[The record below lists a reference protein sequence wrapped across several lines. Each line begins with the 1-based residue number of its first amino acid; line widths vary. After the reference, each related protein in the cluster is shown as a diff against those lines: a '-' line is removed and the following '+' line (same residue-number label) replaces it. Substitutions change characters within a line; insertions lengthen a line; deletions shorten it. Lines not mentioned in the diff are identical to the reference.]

1 MKLKLFIRLLLLF
14 KKMIKTT
21 APIIIKKIS
30 FSLFLTFSFLALE
43 FAPLSYAQSS
53 FGLTAIP
60 PRVEI
65 TVKPGEIV
73 TQEIKIR
80 NESKEE
86 KNIET
91 FLRDFIVTDDLGTPL
106 QLEKITDQST
116 NRWAASAWI
125 QVSPAVYKLKPG
137 ETKSL
142 ILTIIAPDNALPG
155 GHYGMVLHT
164 SSNDIAITQSGAAV
178 QKNVGSLIYLTVP
191 GDITQNASVKEFTAP
206 KFSEYGPIDFKTVIS
221 NLSDVHITPSGA
233 INIYNTFGF
242 KSAQINLDNTNI
254 FPGTSR
260 EFFNTLNRKIMLGRY
275 KAQINAS
282 YGTAGQLLTAT
293 IFFWVIPYKLIA
305 IILAIIIIIFLIIK
319 LKKKVPSVSELPK
332 VEELE
337 KELEDLKKKYQDR
350 K

>member
-1 MKLKLFIRLLLLF
+1 MTKNKKLFQKKLLIGFYLGL
-14 KKMIKTT
+14 
-21 APIIIKKIS
+21 
-30 FSLFLTFSFLALE
+30 SLLALE

-65 TVKPGEIV
+65 TVNPGEII
-73 TQEIKIR
+73 TKEIKIR
-80 NESKEE
+80 NESNVE
-86 KNIET
+86 KSIET

-106 QLEKITDQST
+106 QLEKVVDQSS
-116 NRWAASAWI
+116 NRWTASSWI

-142 ILTIIAPDNALPG
+142 VLTIMAPDDALPG

-164 SSNDIAITQSGAAV
+164 SSNDISLTQSGAAV
-178 QKNVGSLIYLTVP
+178 QINVGSLIYITVP
-191 GDITQNASVKEFTAP
+191 GDITQNASIKQFTAP
-206 KFSEYGPIDFKTVIS
+206 KFSEYGPINFKTIIT
-221 NLSDVHITPSGA
+221 NLSDLHITPAGA
-233 INIYNTFGF
+233 INIYNTFGL

-254 FPGTSR
+254 FPSTSR
-260 EFFNTLNRKIMLGRY
+260 EFLNTLNRKLMLGRY
-275 KAQINAS
+275 KAQINAT

-305 IILAIIIIIFLIIK
+305 LLLAIILIIFLIIK
-319 LKKKVPSVSELPK
+319 LKKKAPPVSELPK
-332 VEELE
+332 VEELG

>member
-1 MKLKLFIRLLLLF
+1 MKN
-14 KKMIKTT
+14 IKNRN
-21 APIIIKKIS
+21 KILS
-30 FSLFLTFSFLALE
+30 IGIFLGFSLLASE
-43 FAPLSYAQSS
+43 FAPLAVAQSS

-60 PRVEI
+60 PRLEI
-65 TVKPGEIV
+65 TVKPGEVV
-73 TQEIKIR
+73 TAEIKVR

-86 KNIET
+86 KNIQT

-106 QLEKITDQST
+106 QLEKITDQSS

-125 QVSPAVYKLKPG
+125 QVSPSVYKLKPG

-142 ILTIIAPDNALPG
+142 VLTVIAPDDALPG

-164 SSNDIAITQSGAAV
+164 SSNDISITQSGAAV
-178 QKNVGSLIYLTVP
+178 QKNVGSLIYITVP
-191 GDITQNASVKEFTAP
+191 GDINQNASVKEFTAP
-206 KFSEYGPIDFKTVIS
+206 KFSEYGPINFKTIIT
-221 NLSDVHITPSGA
+221 NLSDLHITPAGA
-233 INIYNTFGF
+233 INVYNIFGL

-260 EFFNTLNRKIMLGRY
+260 EFINTLNRKLMFGRY
-275 KAQINAS
+275 KAQINAT
-282 YGTAGQLLTAT
+282 YGNAGQLLTAT

-305 IILAIIIIIFLIIK
+305 LVLAIIIIIFLIVK
-319 LKKKVPSVSELPK
+319 LQKKAPPISELPK

>member
-1 MKLKLFIRLLLLF
+1 
-14 KKMIKTT
+14 MIKTS
-21 APIIIKKIS
+21 APIKTRFFAIS
-30 FSLFLTFSFLALE
+30 FFLGFSLLALE
-43 FAPLSYAQSS
+43 FAPLAIAQSS

-65 TVKPGEIV
+65 TVKPGEVV

-86 KNIET
+86 KSIET

-106 QLEKITDQST
+106 QFEKITDQSS

-125 QVSPAVYKLKPG
+125 SVSPAVYKLKPG

-142 ILTIIAPDNALPG
+142 MLTIMAPDDALPG

-164 SSNDIAITQSGAAV
+164 SNNDISITQSGAAV
-178 QKNVGSLIYLTVP
+178 QKNVGSLIYITVP
-191 GDITQNASVKEFTAP
+191 GDITQNASVKEFSAP
-206 KFSEYGPIDFKTVIS
+206 KFSEYGPIDFRTVIT
-221 NLSDVHITPSGA
+221 NLSDVHITPAGA
-233 INIYNTFGF
+233 INVYNTFGL

-260 EFFNTLNRKIMLGRY
+260 EFINTLNRKLMLGRY

-282 YGTAGQLLTAT
+282 YGTTGQLLTAT

-305 IILAIIIIIFLIIK
+305 LLLAIIIIIFLIIK
-319 LKKKVPSVSELPK
+319 LKKKTPPVSELPK

-337 KELEDLKKKYQDR
+337 KELEELKKKYQDR

>member
-1 MKLKLFIRLLLLF
+1 
-14 KKMIKTT
+14 MIKTS
-21 APIIIKKIS
+21 APIKIKKIAL
-30 FSLFLTFSFLALE
+30 SLFLVFSLLALE
-43 FAPLSYAQSS
+43 FAPSSQAQSS

-60 PRVEI
+60 PRIEV
-65 TVKPGEIV
+65 TVNPGEIT

-86 KNIET
+86 KNIDT
-91 FLRDFIVTDDLGTPL
+91 FLRDFIVVDDLGTPL

-125 QVSPAVYKLKPG
+125 SVSPAIYKLKPG

-142 ILTIIAPDNALPG
+142 VLTIMAPDDALPG

-164 SSNDIAITQSGAAV
+164 STNDISISQSGAAV
-178 QKNVGSLIYLTVP
+178 QKNVGTLVYLTVP

-206 KFSEYGPIDFKTVIS
+206 KFSEYGPIDFKTVIT
-221 NLSDVHITPSGA
+221 NLSDVHITPAGA
-233 INIYNTFGF
+233 INIYNTFGL

-254 FPGTSR
+254 FPGTNR
-260 EFFNTLNRKIMLGRY
+260 EFINTLNRKLMLGRY

-305 IILAIIIIIFLIIK
+305 LLLAIIIIIFLIIK
-319 LKKKVPSVSELPK
+319 LKKKTPPASELPK

-337 KELEDLKKKYQDR
+337 KELEELKKKYQDR

>member
-1 MKLKLFIRLLLLF
+1 MTKNKKLFQKKLLIGFYLG
-14 KKMIKTT
+14 
-21 APIIIKKIS
+21 
-30 FSLFLTFSFLALE
+30 FSLLALE

-65 TVKPGEIV
+65 TVNPGEII
-73 TQEIKIR
+73 TEEIKIR
-80 NESKEE
+80 NESNVE
-86 KNIET
+86 KSIET

-106 QLEKITDQST
+106 QLEKVVDQSS
-116 NRWAASAWI
+116 NRWTASSWI

-142 ILTIIAPDNALPG
+142 VLTIMAPDDALPG

-164 SSNDIAITQSGAAV
+164 SSNDISITQSGAAV
-178 QKNVGSLIYLTVP
+178 QINVGSLIYITVP
-191 GDITQNASVKEFTAP
+191 GDITQNASVKQFTAP
-206 KFSEYGPIDFKTVIS
+206 KFSEYGPINFKTIIT
-221 NLSDVHITPSGA
+221 NLSDLHITPAGA
-233 INIYNTFGF
+233 INIYNPFGL

-254 FPGTSR
+254 FPDTSR
-260 EFFNTLNRKIMLGRY
+260 EFLNTLHHKLMLGRY
-275 KAQINAS
+275 KAQINAT

-305 IILAIIIIIFLIIK
+305 LLLAIILIIFLTIK
-319 LKKKVPSVSELPK
+319 LKKKAPPISPLPK
-332 VEELE
+332 AEELE